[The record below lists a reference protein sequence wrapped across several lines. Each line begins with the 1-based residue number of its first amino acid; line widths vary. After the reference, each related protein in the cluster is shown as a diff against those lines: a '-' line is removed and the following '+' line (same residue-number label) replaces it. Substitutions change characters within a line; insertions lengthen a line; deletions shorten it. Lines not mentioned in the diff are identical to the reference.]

1 MLRVLAL
8 FTKISHASRQNR
20 GKSRVLPREHRIIS
34 RISQECSKLQSCHC
48 MNFGIRKVVKTHMNN
63 TDEVSTPPFPP
74 LPHPLACQI
83 NQINHSDFLILAFA
97 RFLLLSYNMYL
108 CSGWVLITLAL
119 VFRHSV
125 KICSITF
132 AHKTLSR
139 VKTMKSY
146 HHNQFLRSPESYK
159 LLNKHIQSLDL
170 CERCQKEIEN
180 DKH

>member
-1 MLRVLAL
+1 
-8 FTKISHASRQNR
+8 
-20 GKSRVLPREHRIIS
+20 
-34 RISQECSKLQSCHC
+34 
-48 MNFGIRKVVKTHMNN
+48 MNN

-74 LPHPLACQI
+74 PPPPPSLYDRPQENSHQI

-97 RFLLLSYNMYL
+97 RFLLLSYNIYL

-125 KICSITF
+125 QICSITF
-132 AHKTLSR
+132 AHKTPSR

-146 HHNQFLRSPESYK
+146 HHNQFLRSPENYK

-180 DKH
+180 DKHYFGTFCLLIKTNLRDIQASHNVVSSVNWKEEKNH

>member
-1 MLRVLAL
+1 MPLEDRV
-8 FTKISHASRQNR
+8 T
-20 GKSRVLPREHRIIS
+20 S
-34 RISQECSKLQSCHC
+34 RISQECSKLRSCHS
-48 MNFGIRKVVKTHMNN
+48 MNFGVRKVVKTRMYK
-63 TDEVSTPPFPP
+63 TDEGSTPPSP
-74 LPHPLACQI
+74 LPPPPCLYDRPQENSHQI

-97 RFLLLSYNMYL
+97 RFLLLSYIYL

-132 AHKTLSR
+132 AHKTPSR

>member
-1 MLRVLAL
+1 M
-8 FTKISHASRQNR
+8 
-20 GKSRVLPREHRIIS
+20 PREHRIIS
-34 RISQECSKLQSCHC
+34 RIRQECSKLQSCHC
-48 MNFGIRKVVKTHMNN
+48 MNFGIRKVIKTHMNN

-74 LPHPLACQI
+74 PPPPPCLYDRPQENSHQI

-132 AHKTLSR
+132 AHKTPSR